1 MFKEANT
8 ALPKAFCSNPIA
20 TEPTMN
26 PYMHHLTAQTAPA
39 DSLAPRHAGRG
50 HTWEMMISEAAYK
63 AFIAIE
69 RAKDAIFARH
79 G

>member
-1 MFKEANT
+1 
-8 ALPKAFCSNPIA
+8 
-20 TEPTMN
+20 MN